1 MLINEVLKDFFIKV
15 FKDKKLAYYRNKMGR
30 PKNKKDKYCC
40 EDCDYTTCYKCD
52 WVKHL
57 KTSKH
62 QKKLKISFKKS
73 QNIFL
78 CNFCEKT
85 YKHPSSYSRHKK
97 KCENALHKKDA
108 NLVPENAN
116 LVESV
121 DKILVSKNELDGM
134 IKTYVEKQYNFKDCD
149 VKNITI
155 NMYLNEHCK
164 NALNIEEFIKKIKIT
179 LEDLI
184 ESKNVGYTK
193 GISNILINNLNDLPT
208 LERPIHCTDKKKL
221 EFMVK
226 KNNKWNKDVDK
237 DIDKI
242 INSIGK
248 ERIQKLN
255 EWKKENPNYLKDDKL
270 YQIYSE
276 IIYNIM
282 DSEDD
287 NKCIKNIKK
296 DLCKNTDIKQA
307 IGEIK

>member
-1 MLINEVLKDFFIKV
+1 
-15 FKDKKLAYYRNKMGR
+15 MGR

-40 EDCDYTTCYKCD
+40 EDCDYTTSYKCD
-52 WVKHL
+52 WDKHL
-57 KTSKH
+57 KTAKH

-73 QNIFL
+73 QNIIL
-78 CNFCEKT
+78 CNFCGKT
-85 YKHPSSYSRHKK
+85 YKHLSSYSRHKK
-97 KCENALHKKDA
+97 KCKNALHKKDA
-108 NLVPENAN
+108 NLGAENAN
-116 LVESV
+116 LVISGN
-121 DKILVSKNELDGM
+121 KILVSKNDLCSLINKVNE
-134 IKTYVEKQYNFKDCD
+134 IEKMNEKLLSINNFNNCD
-149 VKNITI
+149 VNNIANQNITI

-208 LERPIHCTDKKKL
+208 VERPIHCTDKKKL

-226 KNNKWNKDVDK
+226 KDNKWNKDVDK

-255 EWKKENPNYLKDDKL
+255 EWKKANPNYLKDDKL

-287 NKCIKNIKK
+287 KKCIKNIKK
-296 DLCKNTDIKQA
+296 DLGKNTDINVA
-307 IGEIK
+307 IKDIH

>member
-1 MLINEVLKDFFIKV
+1 
-15 FKDKKLAYYRNKMGR
+15 MGR
-30 PKNKKDKYCC
+30 PPNKKFKHYCVY
-40 EDCDYTTCYKCD
+40 CDYKTDRKNNWNTHIISK
-52 WVKHL
+52 KHKNNL
-57 KTSKH
+57 KTS
-62 QKKLKISFKKS
+62 FKFSK
-73 QNIFL
+73 NKEGLIL
-78 CNFCEKT
+78 CNFCDKT
-85 YKHPSSYSRHKK
+85 YKHLSSYSRHKK
-97 KCENALHKKDA
+97 KCENVLHKKDA
-108 NLVPENAN
+108 NLGAEK
-116 LVESV
+116 SD
-121 DKILVSKNELDGM
+121 DKILVSKKYLDDI
-134 IKTYVEKQYNFKDCD
+134 IKTYVEKQYNFNNCD
-149 VKNITI
+149 VNNNNITI

-208 LERPIHCTDKKKL
+208 VERPIHCTDKKKL

-226 KNNKWNKDVDK
+226 KDNKWNKDVDK

-255 EWKKENPNYLKDDKL
+255 EWKKANPNYLKDDKL

-287 NKCIKNIKK
+287 KKCIKNIKK
-296 DLCKNTDIKQA
+296 DLGKNTDINVA
-307 IGEIK
+307 IKDIH

>member
-1 MLINEVLKDFFIKV
+1 
-15 FKDKKLAYYRNKMGR
+15 MGR

-40 EDCDYTTCYKCD
+40 VYCDF
-52 WVKHL
+52 
-57 KTSKH
+57 KTSKKCNWNRHEKSEKH
-62 QKKLKISFKKS
+62 QKKLKISFEFSKNK

-85 YKHPSSYSRHKK
+85 YKHLSSYSRHKK

-226 KNNKWNKDVDK
+226 KDDKWNKDVDK

-242 INSIGK
+242 INSIGI
-248 ERIQKLN
+248 ERIQKLT
-255 EWKKENPNYLKDDKL
+255 EWKKENPNYLRNDKL
-270 YQIYSE
+270 YEIYSE
-276 IIYNIM
+276 IIHNIM
-282 DSEDD
+282 GSDD
-287 NKCIKNIKK
+287 KDCIKNVKK
-296 DLCKNTDIKQA
+296 DLCKNTYIKAA
-307 IGEIK
+307 ISKIK

>member
-1 MLINEVLKDFFIKV
+1 MTHFKNIRKL
-15 FKDKKLAYYRNKMGR
+15 FKDKKLAYFRDKMGR
-30 PKNKKDKYCC
+30 PKNKQDKYSCVY
-40 EDCDYTTCYKCD
+40 CDF
-52 WVKHL
+52 
-57 KTSKH
+57 KTSKKCNWNRH
-62 QKKLKISFKKS
+62 EKSEKHKKNLKISFEFSKNK

-78 CNFCEKT
+78 CNFCDKT
-85 YKHPSSYSRHKK
+85 YKHLSSYSRHKK
-97 KCENALHKKDA
+97 KCENVLHKKDA
-108 NLVPENAN
+108 NLEAENAN
-116 LVESV
+116 G
-121 DKILVSKNELDGM
+121 DKILVSKKYLDDV
-134 IKTYVEKQYNFKDCD
+134 IKTYVEKQYNFNNCD
-149 VKNITI
+149 VNNNNITI

-208 LERPIHCTDKKKL
+208 VERPIHCTDKKKL

-226 KNNKWNKDVDK
+226 KDNKWNKDVDK

-255 EWKKENPNYLKDDKL
+255 EWKKANPNYLKDDKL

-282 DSEDD
+282 DSEYDK
-287 NKCIKNIKK
+287 KCIKNIQK
-296 DLCKNTDIKQA
+296 DLVKNTDIKEA
-307 IGEIK
+307 IKDIH

>member
-1 MLINEVLKDFFIKV
+1 
-15 FKDKKLAYYRNKMGR
+15 MGR
-30 PKNKKDKYCC
+30 QKNKKDKYCC
-40 EDCDYTTCYKCD
+40 NYCDYKTAHKRD
-52 WVKHL
+52 WNKHL

-62 QKKLKISFKKS
+62 QKNLKISFKISKNS
-73 QNIFL
+73 QNLIL

-85 YKHPSSYSRHKK
+85 YKHLSSYSRHKK
-97 KCENALHKKDA
+97 KCENSLHKKNA
-108 NLVPENAN
+108 NLGAENAN
-116 LVESV
+116 LGAEKSD
-121 DKILVSKNELDGM
+121 DKILVSKKYLDDI
-134 IKTYVEKQYNFKDCD
+134 IKTYVEKQYNFNNCD
-149 VKNITI
+149 VNNNNITI

-208 LERPIHCTDKKKL
+208 VERPIHCTDKKKL

-226 KNNKWNKDVDK
+226 KDNEWNKDVDK

-287 NKCIKNIKK
+287 KKCMKKIKK
-296 DLCKNTDIKQA
+296 DLSKNTDIKEA
-307 IGEIK
+307 IKEIH

>member
-1 MLINEVLKDFFIKV
+1 
-15 FKDKKLAYYRNKMGR
+15 MGR

-40 EDCDYTTCYKCD
+40 EGCDYTTCYKCD

-62 QKKLKISFKKS
+62 KKKLKISFENSKKS
-73 QNIFL
+73 QDLIL

-85 YKHPSSYSRHKK
+85 YKHISSYSRHKK
-97 KCENALHKKDA
+97 KCKNALHKKNA
-108 NLVPENAN
+108 NLESENAN
-116 LVESV
+116 LEKNEE
-121 DKILVSKNELDGM
+121 KILVSKNDICSLMDK
-134 IKTYVEKQYNFKDCD
+134 IEKMNEKILSINNFNNCD
-149 VKNITI
+149 VKSVKNIANQNNITI
-155 NMYLNEHCK
+155 NMYLNDHCK

-226 KNNKWNKDVDK
+226 KDDKWNKDVDK

-242 INSIGK
+242 INSIGI
-248 ERIQKLN
+248 ERIQKLS
-255 EWKKENPNYLKDDKL
+255 EWKKENPDYLKNDKL
-270 YQIYSE
+270 YEIYSK

-287 NKCIKNIKK
+287 KKCIQNIKK
-296 DLCKNTDIKQA
+296 DLCKNTDINQA

>member
-1 MLINEVLKDFFIKV
+1 MV
-15 FKDKKLAYYRNKMGR
+15 R
-30 PKNKKDKYCC
+30 PKNKKDKYSCVY
-40 EDCDYTTCYKCD
+40 CDYITSYKCD
-52 WVKHL
+52 WNKHL
-57 KTSKH
+57 KTAKH
-62 QKKLKISFKKS
+62 KKNLKVSFKISKNS
-73 QNIFL
+73 QNLIL

-85 YKHPSSYSRHKK
+85 YKHLSSYSRHKK
-97 KCENALHKKDA
+97 KCENSLHKKDA
-108 NLVPENAN
+108 NLRVENAN
-116 LVESV
+116 LEAEKDG
-121 DKILVSKNELDGM
+121 DKILVSKKYLNDI
-134 IKTYVEKQYNFKDCD
+134 IKTYVEKQYNFNNCD
-149 VKNITI
+149 VNNNNITI

-193 GISNILINNLNDLPT
+193 GISNILINNLNDIPT

-226 KNNKWNKDVDK
+226 KDNEWNKDVDK

-242 INSIGK
+242 INSIGN
-248 ERIQKLN
+248 ERIQKLA

-270 YQIYSE
+270 YEIYSK

-287 NKCIKNIKK
+287 EKCIKNIKK
-296 DLCKNTDIKQA
+296 DLCKNTDIDKA
-307 IGEIK
+307 ISEIK

>member
-1 MLINEVLKDFFIKV
+1 
-15 FKDKKLAYYRNKMGR
+15 MGR

-40 EDCDYTTCYKCD
+40 VYCDYKTSYKCD
-52 WVKHL
+52 WDKHL
-57 KTSKH
+57 KTYKH
-62 QKKLKISFKKS
+62 QKKVKMSFKISKNS
-73 QNIFL
+73 QDLIL
-78 CNFCEKT
+78 CNFCNKT
-85 YKHPSSYSRHKK
+85 YKHLSSYSRHKK
-97 KCENALHKKDA
+97 NCENSLHKKDA
-108 NLVPENAN
+108 NLGAENAN
-116 LVESV
+116 LGAEKSD
-121 DKILVSKNELDGM
+121 DKILVSKKYLDDV
-134 IKTYVEKQYNFKDCD
+134 IQTYVEKQYNFNNCD
-149 VKNITI
+149 VNNNNITI

-208 LERPIHCTDKKKL
+208 VERPIHCTDKKKL

-226 KNNKWNKDVDK
+226 KDNEWNKDVDK

-255 EWKKENPNYLKDDKL
+255 EWKKENPNYLKNDKL
-270 YQIYSE
+270 YEIYSK

-287 NKCIKNIKK
+287 KKCIKKIKK
-296 DLCKNTDIKQA
+296 DLCNNTYIKEA
-307 IGEIK
+307 ISKIK